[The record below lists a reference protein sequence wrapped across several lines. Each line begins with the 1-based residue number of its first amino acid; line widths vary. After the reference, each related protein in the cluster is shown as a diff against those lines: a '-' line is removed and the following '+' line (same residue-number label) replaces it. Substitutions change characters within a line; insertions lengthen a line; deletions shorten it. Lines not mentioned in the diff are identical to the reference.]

1 MPRKAAAPKSA
12 TKPSTKSKKTTST
25 TTSVEAAPAPTP
37 VETTPTVVAEET
49 TVSLTEEFDA
59 VYTQFSSMRTQ
70 MTALAS
76 ALRQLQKRCD
86 RELRAANKKAVKKR
100 AKNGN
105 RAPSGFVK
113 PTGISKELATF
124 LGKPAGTEM
133 ARTEVTREINQ
144 YIRAHNL
151 QDPANGRRILPDKKL
166 RSLLKVGDSDE
177 LTYFNLQRF
186 MSPHF
191 TKKSAPQVSA

>member
-12 TKPSTKSKKTTST
+12 TKTTMKSKKTTAT
-25 TTSVEAAPAPTP
+25 TTAPVEAAPVA
-37 VETTPTVVAEET
+37 TTPAVVAEET
-49 TVSLTEEFDA
+49 TTTLTQEFDS
-59 VYTQFSSMRTQ
+59 VYSQFSTMRTQ

-76 ALRQLQKRCD
+76 ALRHLQKRCD
-86 RELRAANKKAVKKR
+86 RELRAANKRAVKKR

-191 TKKSAPQVSA
+191 TKKSAPVVSA